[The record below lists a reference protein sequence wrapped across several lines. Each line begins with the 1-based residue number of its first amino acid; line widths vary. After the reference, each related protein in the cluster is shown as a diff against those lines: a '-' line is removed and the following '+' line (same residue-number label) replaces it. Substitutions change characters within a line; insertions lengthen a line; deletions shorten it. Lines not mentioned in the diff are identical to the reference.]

1 VHHTLR
7 ADWVDDDSGPPSSS
21 RRRWSRGR
29 IAALFVLAV
38 GLAAAG
44 LTGQFERLADA
55 GARETEAPVEAVAPV
70 AEVGQLDVTST
81 PSGARVTID
90 GARVGRTPITVDDLA
105 VGAHVVRFESPQGT
119 IERTVEVTS
128 GQTAVLSEA
137 IYAGWVAMFA
147 PVQLDVHLDGRRLGT
162 TEDGRFMVPPGSH
175 TVEVV
180 SELLGVRQRHVLDVE
195 PGGVVA
201 RTIDLPPG
209 RVTLRAEPWAEVSID
224 GEPVGRTPLDAV
236 SVSVGSRQILFSHPE
251 FGEKR
256 AVLTVG
262 VSPPIDLHMD
272 MTR

>member
-1 VHHTLR
+1 
-7 ADWVDDDSGPPSSS
+7 
-21 RRRWSRGR
+21 
-29 IAALFVLAV
+29 
-38 GLAAAG
+38 
-44 LTGQFERLADA
+44 
-55 GARETEAPVEAVAPV
+55 
-70 AEVGQLDVTST
+70 
-81 PSGARVTID
+81 
-90 GARVGRTPITVDDLA
+90 
-105 VGAHVVRFESPQGT
+105 
-119 IERTVEVTS
+119 
-128 GQTAVLSEA
+128 
-137 IYAGWVAMFA
+137 
-147 PVQLDVHLDGRRLGT
+147 
-162 TEDGRFMVPPGSH
+162 MVPSGSH

-180 SELLGVRQRHVLDVE
+180 SELLGVRQHHVLDVE

-236 SVSVGSRQILFSHPE
+236 PVPVGSRQILFSHPE